1 MIPNPLHRFALLPC
15 LAVLLGTS
23 CQFVSGYGDLD
34 KADHNPTTGGASSVG
49 GLGGVGGVSGGT
61 GGVGGTGGSIGGSGG
76 GGFAGTGGLGGSGGD
91 GTGGLGGI
99 GGLGGGGGSV
109 VALADNEDYPLRLA
123 VDDTHVYWT
132 CFAFPGAIRKV
143 PIQGGTPVDLAVDQN
158 HPKGLVVDSTHVYW
172 TNSGDGTVRRVLKSG
187 AGGAGGGSTTLYEH
201 AGGGPAAGPAGIALD
216 DSGRL
221 LWTTFNL
228 GTVEKDNKTGLN
240 HATMVSGLSQPV
252 GIVAYGANHSYWA
265 NHGSGVGGNGSIW
278 ELKFGGIPVY
288 GPVVSGL
295 AGPWDIAVT
304 ANGQLVWINNG
315 VGPLTLHNTIVA
327 RNDADDISGG
337 WSEQSS
343 HVGGNPGFVRDP
355 SPGQDGIWGTG
366 VDDYGDLRLRS
377 IGPAVP
383 RFGGS
388 PALRLARYV
397 RATASDS
404 NAEGASCEV
413 KFDETRFVR
422 FGEEPDQLRAGGQ

>member
-315 VGPLTLHNTIVA
+315 VGPGDCSIM
-327 RNDADDISGG
+327 RYDQGGGSGG
-337 WSEQSS
+337 A
-343 HVGGNPGFVRDP
+343 GGGGPVSLVLPPDCVEPEGVA
-355 SPGQDGIWGTG
+355 
-366 VDDYGDLRLRS
+366 VDDTYVYWTDSANHKVMR
-377 IGPAVP
+377 VP
-383 RFGGS
+383 
-388 PALRLARYV
+388 L
-397 RATASDS
+397 
-404 NAEGASCEV
+404 
-413 KFDETRFVR
+413 
-422 FGEEPDQLRAGGQ
+422 AGGAAEPVANAVQPKGIVVDDTYVYWANFHLDGSVMRAPKN